1 MSKHSEMRRS
11 EFALRNKQFLT
22 NLHLHCQ
29 ATLLHRVK
37 SGEMWSFSGL
47 YFPAF
52 GLNTEWYCNS
62 PHSVWMREN
71 TDLKKLRIWTAFTQ
85 YYPIWAVYEFLLI
98 NWNALLI
105 CKVFHFDKSK
115 TKTSMDC
122 PYTGSVC
129 VCVCVCMWM
138 YLVHSLKS
146 SYTFFLHEQILPGIR
161 SVTSHYGN
169 YAVYLSLY
177 FFIKKFTKILW
188 SLWLC
193 QNDSNSAAVVKT
205 ISL

>member
-37 SGEMWSFSGL
+37 SVEMWSFSGL

-52 GLNTEWYCNS
+52 GLNTEWYSNS

-129 VCVCVCMWM
+129 VCVCVHVDVFSSFAKIILHVFSAWANTTRDQVSDITLRKLCCLFESLFL
-138 YLVHSLKS
+138 YQKIHKNSLK
-146 SYTFFLHEQILPGIR
+146 L
-161 SVTSHYGN
+161 VT
-169 YAVYLSLY
+169 LSKW
-177 FFIKKFTKILW
+177 FK
-188 SLWLC
+188 
-193 QNDSNSAAVVKT
+193 
-205 ISL
+205 